1 MGKEDLH
8 VGTLNLRK
16 GAKRESIKNSKE
28 CSITFESILEI
39 LAYDKEPVV
48 RMDVALNPNTWYW
61 TNLRMIVNGMCVRQ

>member
-16 GAKRESIKNSKE
+16 GAKRESINNSKE

-48 RMDVALNPNTWYW
+48 RMDVALNPNTPSMVLDELANDSEWY
-61 TNLRMIVNGMCVRQ
+61 VR